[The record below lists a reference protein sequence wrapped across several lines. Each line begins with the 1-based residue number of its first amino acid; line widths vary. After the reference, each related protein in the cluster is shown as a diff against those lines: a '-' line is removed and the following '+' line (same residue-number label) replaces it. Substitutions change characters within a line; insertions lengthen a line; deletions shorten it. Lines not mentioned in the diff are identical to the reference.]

1 MSDAPQHQSQPPG
14 SELHSS
20 LRRVHRSVLAGLAV
34 CALVVA
40 TAGSS
45 EATQAEANPAT
56 YTVAIVLAL
65 GSILARR
72 AAPATAG
79 RRQVILVL
87 ASLVLALGV
96 GGAGVALSAGGG
108 PRTTGLLYVLGGCL
122 LALRPPSSIL
132 AGR

>member
-1 MSDAPQHQSQPPG
+1 M
-14 SELHSS
+14 
-20 LRRVHRSVLAGLAV
+20 LAGLAV

-40 TAGSS
+40 TAGSN
-45 EATQAEANPAT
+45 EDTPETANSAT
-56 YTVAIVLAL
+56 YTVAMALAL

-72 AAPATAG
+72 AAPASAG
-79 RRQVILVL
+79 QRQVILML

-96 GGAGVALSAGGG
+96 GGAGVALTASGG

>member
-1 MSDAPQHQSQPPG
+1 MSDTPQRQSQQPG
-14 SELHSS
+14 SELNTS

-40 TAGSS
+40 TTGSS
-45 EATQAEANPAT
+45 EATQATANSAT
-56 YTVAIVLAL
+56 YTAAMVLAL

-72 AAPATAG
+72 AAPAAAG

-96 GGAGVALSAGGG
+96 GAAGVALAGSGG
-108 PRTTGLLYVLGGCL
+108 PQTTGLLYVLGGSL

>member
-1 MSDAPQHQSQPPG
+1 
-14 SELHSS
+14 LNSS

-40 TAGSS
+40 TTGNTEATS
-45 EATQAEANPAT
+45 EATNPAT
-56 YTVAIVLAL
+56 YTVAMVLAL

-72 AAPATAG
+72 AAPAAAG
-79 RRQVILVL
+79 QRQVILIL

-96 GGAGVALSAGGG
+96 GAAGVALTASGG
-108 PRTTGLLYVLGGCL
+108 PRTPGLLYVLGGCL

-132 AGR
+132 AGP